1 MTLRSRLLVALV
13 TVVATGLL
21 VCAAVTYLQLRSF
34 LMDRLDPQLQVAS
47 FSVTRAV
54 VATDG
59 LGPSVPFAAGPYPHR
74 APAPGTGTS
83 ATHGNAVGTGSNLFA
98 SGSGHTVTGLPR
110 SELIPT
116 GTVGELLRANG
127 TVRGRAVTFTYGG
140 KSAPPPV
147 LPHPLPA
154 TGPTGEVYLTASSRG
169 AGAVSYRV
177 LVRRL
182 GVDDLSVAVAVP
194 LTEVNQTLN
203 RLLWIEILVSTAVLA
218 GLGAL
223 SWWLI
228 RRDLRPLEE
237 MAVTAGAIA
246 GGDLGL
252 RVTPAED
259 RTEVGRLGLALNSM
273 LGEIEEAFAARAAS
287 EARLRRFLADASH
300 ELRTPLTSIRGYAEL
315 YELGARERPADL
327 DTAMRH
333 IREEARRMDELVDEL
348 MLLAQ
353 MGEGRPPAAGPVDI
367 VAVIQTSAAAARVTR
382 PEAVLRIEGPRPVDV
397 VGDRSRLR
405 QVVDNL
411 LSNALR
417 YAPPGSPVDVT
428 VSTEGDQV
436 NVEVRDRGP
445 GVSAE
450 EAERIFEPFYR
461 SDFARSRAR
470 GGAGLG
476 LAIVSAIIR
485 AHGGT
490 TGVRPA
496 PGGGACFWFRL
507 PAVERPTTGGDVPVT
522 EATVAPRPAGA
533 RELPGGPG
541 PGPAV
546 RPQDVDSFT

>member
-1 MTLRSRLLVALV
+1 VTLRSRLLVALV
-13 TVVATGLL
+13 AVVATGLL
-21 VCAAVTYLQLRSF
+21 VCATVTYLQLRSF
-34 LMDRLDPQLQVAS
+34 LLNRLDPQLQVAS

-59 LGPSVPFAAGPYPHR
+59 LGPSVPFAGNPAYRPPAGP
-74 APAPGTGTS
+74 PGSS
-83 ATHGNAVGTGSNLFA
+83 ATPGHFYFGTGSGLFA
-98 SGSGHTVTGLPR
+98 TGSGHTVTGLPR

-140 KSAPPPV
+140 KAAPAPV
-147 LPHPLPA
+147 LPHPLPS
-154 TGPTGEVYLTASSRG
+154 TGPTGEVYLTASSQG

-194 LTEVNQTLN
+194 LTEVNQTLS
-203 RLLWIEILVSTAVLA
+203 RLLWIEILVSTAVLV

-246 GGDLGL
+246 GGELGL

-273 LGEIEEAFAARAAS
+273 LGEIEEAFADRAAS

-333 IREEARRMDELVDEL
+333 IREEARRMNELVDEL

-353 MGEGRPPAAGPVDI
+353 MGEGRPPAAGPVDMG
-367 VAVIQTSAAAARVTR
+367 AVIEASAGAARVTS
-382 PEAVLRIEGPRPVDV
+382 PEAVVRIECPGPVEV

-417 YAPPGSPVDVT
+417 YAPPGSPVDIT
-428 VSTEGDQV
+428 VSAEGDQV
-436 NVEVRDRGP
+436 RVEVRDRGP
-445 GVSAE
+445 GVLPE
-450 EAERIFEPFYR
+450 EAERVFEPFYR
-461 SDFARSRAR
+461 SDFARSRAA

-490 TGVRPA
+490 TGVRA
-496 PGGGACFWFRL
+496 AEGGGACFWFRL
-507 PAVERPTTGGDVPVT
+507 PAAAGAGPRAESPATETIGPEVGIGIEERAGD
-522 EATVAPRPAGA
+522 PRP
-533 RELPGGPG
+533 GPT
-541 PGPAV
+541 AQ
-546 RPQDVDSFT
+546 PQDVDSFS

>member
-1 MTLRSRLLVALV
+1 MTLRSRLLVVLV
-13 TVVATGLL
+13 GVVAAGLV
-21 VCAAVTYLQLRSF
+21 VCAGVTYLQLRSF
-34 LMDRLDPQLQVAS
+34 LMDRLDPQLEVAS

-59 LGPSVPFAAGPYPHR
+59 LGPAVPFANDPYAHHA
-74 APAPGTGTS
+74 APPASSGALGS
-83 ATHGNAVGTGSNLFA
+83 HGGYFFGTGSGLFA
-98 SGSGHTVTGLPR
+98 SGSGHSVTGLPR

-116 GTVGELLRANG
+116 GTVGELVRANG

-140 KSAPPPV
+140 KSARPPV

-154 TGPTGEVYLTASSRG
+154 TAPSGETYLTASSQG

-177 LVRRL
+177 LVRQL
-182 GVDDLSVAVAVP
+182 GIDHLSVAVAIP
-194 LTEVNQTLN
+194 LTEVNETLS
-203 RLLWIEILVSTAVLA
+203 RLLWIEILVSTAVLV

-228 RRDLRPLEE
+228 RRDLRPLED

-246 GGDLGL
+246 GGELGL

-273 LGEIEEAFAARAAS
+273 LGDIEEAFAARAAS

-300 ELRTPLTSIRGYAEL
+300 ELRTPLTSIRGYAEI

-333 IREEARRMDELVDEL
+333 IREEARRMNELVDEL
-348 MLLAQ
+348 LVLAQ
-353 MGEGRPPAAGPVDI
+353 MGEQRPPDAGPVD
-367 VAVIQTSAAAARVTR
+367 VMAVISASAGAARVSMPGSDIRTSGPDR
-382 PEAVLRIEGPRPVDV
+382 LPVL
-397 VGDRSRLR
+397 GDRSRLR
-405 QVVDNL
+405 QVMDNL

-417 YAPPGSPVDVT
+417 YSPPGSPVDVAVT
-428 VSTEGDQV
+428 RDGAEAV
-436 NVEVRDRGP
+436 VEVRDRGP
-445 GVSAE
+445 GVPPE
-450 EAERIFEPFYR
+450 EAERVFEPFYR
-461 SDFARSRAR
+461 SDFARSRAA

-476 LAIVSAIIR
+476 LAIVAAIVR

-490 TGVRPA
+490 TGVRAA

-507 PAVERPTTGGDVPVT
+507 PAAEPRATEGETSPAAAGERPGELADPDPGVRPVS
-522 EATVAPRPAGA
+522 E
-533 RELPGGPG
+533 
-541 PGPAV
+541 
-546 RPQDVDSFT
+546 PQDVDSFN